1 MNERES
7 PKLKRIFA
15 PSHDRTMP
23 YYYRTHSLT
32 HSLMDTHEPTCSRQ
46 HPSMRPCVHAFMRS
60 WVRHRP
66 STIDHPSQGYDTIAR
81 DRATYS
87 STLYHRA
94 TRVSYD
100 TPCLDHPDIMCVYI
114 PMVTLLNQLIGEATS
129 TCTHWFCSPFDHE
142 KTPTALFACSRVIG

>member
-32 HSLMDTHEPTCSRQ
+32 HSLMDTHEPTCSQQ
-46 HPSMRPCVHAFMRS
+46 HPSMRSCVHAFMRS
-60 WVRHRP
+60 SPTIDHRP
-66 STIDHPSQGYDTIAR
+66 SIPGLWLYH
-81 DRATYS
+81 S
-87 STLYHRA
+87 SGQSYILEYHRA

-100 TPCLDHPDIMCVYI
+100 TPCLDHPDLCVYI
-114 PMVTLLNQLIGEATS
+114 PIVTLLNQLIGEATS